1 MTNDANE
8 VREFKRPDGS
18 TYRAR
23 HESLVGRWRVND
35 KGERERASKALG
47 EYPPQ
52 LNAKLAGAMSA
63 GRTTRLDK
71 LRALHSDPLL

>member
-1 MTNDANE
+1 MINGDHKIQ
-8 VREFKRPDGS
+8 EFKRPDGS
-18 TYRAR
+18 TYKAK
-23 HESLVGRWRVND
+23 HESLVGRWRVHE

-52 LNAKLAGAMSA
+52 LNSKLAGAMSA

-71 LRALHSDPLL
+71 LRELHSDPLL